1 MSGSLKEKI
10 QASVVKAMKARES
23 QKVQALRNV
32 TSAIKRV
39 EVDERKELTDAE
51 VEKIVVKL
59 DKQLSESLEQAE
71 KLGRTEAIE
80 EAQFEKAILVEFL
93 PKKLS
98 DDELKAI
105 VESVHAEIKDSLPEG
120 GAAMGKMMQAVM
132 AKVGSGAEGK
142 AVQSAVREVLA

>member
-1 MSGSLKEKI
+1 MSDSLKDKI
-10 QASVVKAMKARES
+10 QSAVVTAMKARES

-39 EVDERKELTDAE
+39 EVDERKELSDAE
-51 VEKIVVKL
+51 VEKIIVKL

-71 KLGRTEAIE
+71 KLNRTEAIE
-80 EAQFEKAILVEFL
+80 EAKFEKAVLAEFL

-98 DDELKAI
+98 AEELKAI
-105 VESVHAEIKDSLPEG
+105 VQSVHGEIKDTLPEG

-142 AVQSAVREVLA
+142 AVQAAVREILQ